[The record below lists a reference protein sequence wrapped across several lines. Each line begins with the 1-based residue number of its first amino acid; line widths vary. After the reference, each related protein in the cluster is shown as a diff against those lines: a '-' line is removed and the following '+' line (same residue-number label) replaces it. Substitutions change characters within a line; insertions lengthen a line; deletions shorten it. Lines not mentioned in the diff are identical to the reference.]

1 MKSTERK
8 AQFGKVSEGD
18 RDCFR
23 RLGRANAAAT
33 RMEKPAG
40 TLAEAI
46 ERMARIEGSRGIDVV
61 ATAQDH
67 WPDYASHMN
76 YIAAVRRMAAKE
88 RAGRRGACA
97 ADG

>member
-46 ERMARIEGSRGIDVV
+46 ERMARIEGLFEGFTRREP
-61 ATAQDH
+61 ATPEPGTA
-67 WPDYASHMN
+67 
-76 YIAAVRRMAAKE
+76 
-88 RAGRRGACA
+88 
-97 ADG
+97 

>member
-1 MKSTERK
+1 MKSTKRK
-8 AQFGKVSEGD
+8 VPFGKVSESD
-18 RDCFR
+18 RDYFR

-33 RMEKPAG
+33 RRERPAG

-61 ATAQDH
+61 ATAQDR

-76 YIAAVRRMAAKE
+76 
-88 RAGRRGACA
+88 
-97 ADG
+97 